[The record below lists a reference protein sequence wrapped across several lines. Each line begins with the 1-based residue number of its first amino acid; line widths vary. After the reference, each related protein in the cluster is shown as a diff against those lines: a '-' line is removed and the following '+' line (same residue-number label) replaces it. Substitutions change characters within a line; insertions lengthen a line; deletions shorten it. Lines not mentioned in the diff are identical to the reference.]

1 MPPPPDAPDLS
12 SLLQARSASVLD
24 DRRGHDGE
32 ARLLIRSDLTGT
44 AQLYEWDARVLR
56 QLTDLAGPVA
66 TARYVPGS
74 QRAVL
79 STDTGGD
86 ERHQLSLLDLD
97 APPLADPGKLH
108 RLTDDPGHVHGFAG
122 VSADGRFVAFVSNRR
137 TGVDFDVWLHDLTS
151 GEQRCLYAE
160 GGWCMAASGFSP
172 GGTWLSVLRAGSRPM
187 DNDLLL
193 FRVDGGEQKLVLPH
207 PDEAAVVGAPAW
219 INDETLLVSTNVGR
233 GTLAL
238 ITVEVAS
245 GTATTMLEREH
256 DIEGWTS
263 GDGSTLLVV
272 GNVDEAS
279 RAELFRIE
287 PADQGFEL
295 DPIGALPLPDD
306 DAVIAFSHVLP
317 DPVVA
322 FDGEVI
328 MFTASSPGVP
338 GDVWRYEVGS
348 GDLNRLTTS
357 PGAPPVGDV
366 VRPERHRVSSFDGVD
381 VPVLLY
387 RPNGTTAPPPVVLV
401 IHGGPEGQSQT
412 LFSPI
417 VQALAGRGYAVCVP
431 NVRGSTGYG
440 KRYYGLDDTTKR
452 LDSVADL
459 GAIADW
465 LPTVGLDADRAA
477 LWGGSYGGYMVLAG
491 VAFQP
496 ERWAAGVDIVGIS
509 DLVSFLE
516 NTSDYRRAARE
527 REYGSLEHDRD
538 FLASA
543 SPLGRVDAIRAPLFV
558 IHGAND
564 PRVPLSEAEQL
575 VAGLRARDVPCELLV
590 YADEGHGLA
599 RLANRLD
606 AYPQAIDFLDDV
618 LHP

>member
-66 TARYVPGS
+66 TARYVAGS